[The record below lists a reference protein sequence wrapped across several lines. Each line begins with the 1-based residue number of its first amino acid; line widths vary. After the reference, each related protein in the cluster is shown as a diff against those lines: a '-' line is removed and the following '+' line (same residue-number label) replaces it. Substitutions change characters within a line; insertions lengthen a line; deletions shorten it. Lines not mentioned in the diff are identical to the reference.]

1 MSLADPKLQADIIDA
16 AIALGEVNGT
26 DGITMRGLASRLNIS
41 ATQIYQHFDS
51 KRSILDELRLQASI
65 EMLEHIVV
73 GLEEDDP
80 RTATIRVAR
89 RYVEWGLANPWRYPL
104 LMENDTIGDADLSR
118 RPARALR
125 RVQSRR
131 GRSDRAAH
139 RRPQIPTDDLA
150 RHFARWWAWLHG
162 TISLVLNNR
171 IRATHPA
178 APVTDV
184 PLFITESV
192 TAATDTLLR
201 ALQPEKA
208 T

>member
-1 MSLADPKLQADIIDA
+1 
-16 AIALGEVNGT
+16 
-26 DGITMRGLASRLNIS
+26 MRGLASRLKIS

-51 KRSILDELRLQASI
+51 KRAILDELRLRASA

-73 GLEEDDP
+73 GLDEGDV
-80 RTATIRVAR
+80 RTATVRVAR

-104 LMENDTIGDADLSR
+104 LMENDTIDDADLSDAQR
-118 RPARALR
+118 ERF
-125 RVQSRR
+125 VESN
-131 GRSDRAAH
+131 RAAVETIA
-139 RRPQIPTDDLA
+139 RRIGGPEIADEDLA

-162 TISLVLNNR
+162 TVALILNNR

-192 TAATDTLLR
+192 TAATDTLLA
-201 ALQPEKA
+201 ALQHEKA